1 MVNEPKIQH
10 PASNSLIS
18 CFPDIHFLIT
28 GLPDILLCLSA
39 FVATLIMQ
47 NKPNFPKIWSS
58 VSYAK
63 TKCYKIAPS
72 FFAQFSQSQFWP
84 TVFSYKARSY
94 KNETPFFA

>member
-47 NKPNFPKIWSS
+47 NEPNFGNDKMNVTS
-58 VSYAK
+58 VMTNRYEK
-63 TKCYKIAPS
+63 KGHL
-72 FFAQFSQSQFWP
+72 
-84 TVFSYKARSY
+84 VNG
-94 KNETPFFA
+94 KNEPKTNPKRTQTCPP